1 MATGKAVGYNSLHTA
16 LSIISLVPFASM
28 RSQPFV
34 ERLRD
39 GQRLLACAEWKVGR
53 KERKKKKKERRRD
66 DKLKWCDII
75 VIIRVVLASI
85 LFSIGFQ
92 VRVAF
97 QRVSKFCT

>member
-39 GQRLLACAEWKVGR
+39 GQRLLACAEWKVSSRPKKG
-53 KERKKKKKERRRD
+53 ERKKKGEREREKR
-66 DKLKWCDII
+66 
-75 VIIRVVLASI
+75 
-85 LFSIGFQ
+85 
-92 VRVAF
+92 
-97 QRVSKFCT
+97 